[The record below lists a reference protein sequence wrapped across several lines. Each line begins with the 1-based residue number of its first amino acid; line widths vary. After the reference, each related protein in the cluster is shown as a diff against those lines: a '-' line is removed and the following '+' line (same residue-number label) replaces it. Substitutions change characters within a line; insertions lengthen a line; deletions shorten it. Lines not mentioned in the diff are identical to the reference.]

1 MDKRLG
7 GNKRTKSKE
16 IHAVTA
22 HNPLQGLK
30 KPLLQS
36 KAEEKDVEKG
46 THFNVSKKNGD
57 GEERSDILESRM
69 NEQLEELEELKEEHD
84 LQNKRKKMSYCE
96 KLYSYV
102 NHRILMFRGLF
113 LCYVAAISTSI
124 ALESPDLF
132 YQAL

>member
-1 MDKRLG
+1 VDEEAVFHVAEGDKL
-7 GNKRTKSKE
+7 E
-16 IHAVTA
+16 I
-22 HNPLQGLK
+22 L
-30 KPLLQS
+30 
-36 KAEEKDVEKG
+36 VE
-46 THFNVSKKNGD
+46 FRCS
-57 GEERSDILESRM
+57 
-69 NEQLEELEELKEEHD
+69 LEELKEEHD